1 MISTTGDQFAF
12 YKLNNELQPIQY
24 EIPKKLIAPITRIT
38 ENCEPALCSV
48 LFVGGAGGSLRA
60 GVTENPVLLTQSV
73 RNSLT
78 NVTCGGAPAYIWPG
92 GGITLMVDVTRMP
105 QNSFG
110 YVPTPALVAPI
121 EFTMRR
127 SDYESLGGHTGHV
140 VSIDDA
146 IKGILGPQND
156 HVLTDSTIE
165 LYKKQNP
172 WPTHSYNFKWRE
184 NQRKDE

>member
-1 MISTTGDQFAF
+1 MVGGTNIDDPLDILEDFNPKFAKPGQTLLMISTTGDQFAF

-24 EIPKKLIAPITRIT
+24 EIPKKLIAPL
-38 ENCEPALCSV
+38 PV
-48 LFVGGAGGSLRA
+48 LLKTVSPPFVQFCLSGGRRLIKSRRNGK
-60 GVTENPVLLTQSV
+60 PVLLTRSV

-78 NVTCGGAPAYIWPG
+78 NVTCGGAPVYIWPG

-146 IKGILGPQND
+146 IKGILG
-156 HVLTDSTIE
+156 LKMIT
-165 LYKKQNP
+165 
-172 WPTHSYNFKWRE
+172 F
-184 NQRKDE
+184 